1 MTTNHFQTAFLHF
14 VDFSQ
19 FNNWNVKQYVNTNL
33 LKSNFKIE
41 FLAEHLIE
49 QNNKIKPFDFPE
61 KDFAILGVDNK
72 VGIFDAYISKGKEIN
87 QPYKKM
93 ETGFIAY
100 NPYRINVG
108 SIGLKTEK
116 HQHQY
121 ISPAYVVFS
130 CQATLLPEYLF
141 LVFKTNFYNRII
153 RENTTG
159 SVRQNLS
166 FDNLIKMQ
174 IPLPDINTQKALV
187 QAYQDKMAKA
197 DDLEQQANQNFSG
210 CLDEILGIDSKKTEY
225 PKSKLI
231 FVHSKDIDKWGVHQ
245 ILNPDTDF
253 SNLYPIKT
261 IQELCKVGSG
271 GTPSR
276 SQSEYYQGSI
286 PWVKTREVV
295 NDIILDTEEH
305 ISEQAIADTS
315 AKLYP
320 AGSLIIAM
328 YGEGLTRGRTAKLG
342 IDATTNQACAVL
354 SEIKSD
360 EILTDYLWVYLMN
373 EYDRLRALA
382 SGNNQPNLNGDMIK
396 NYPVVIPDLEKQAQ
410 IASYIQTQ
418 KQHQK
423 DNLTAAAAY
432 RTEALIEFE
441 RAIFQ

>member
-1 MTTNHFQTAFLHF
+1 MHTQSGLFAFADQEYHSTSTFIPFAIKENIDRNYLF
-14 VDFSQ
+14 I
-19 FNNWNVKQYVNTNL
+19 L
-33 LKSNFKIE
+33 LKPT
-41 FLAEHLIE
+41 LARLYKNDTVNRETYSVDE
-49 QNNKIKPFDFPE
+49 
-61 KDFAILGVDNK
+61 ILD
-72 VGIFDAYISKGKEIN
+72 
-87 QPYKKM
+87 
-93 ETGFIAY
+93 
-100 NPYRINVG
+100 
-108 SIGLKTEK
+108 LK
-116 HQHQY
+116 
-121 ISPAYVVFS
+121 
-130 CQATLLPEYLF
+130 
-141 LVFKTNFYNRII
+141 
-153 RENTTG
+153 
-159 SVRQNLS
+159 
-166 FDNLIKMQ
+166 
-174 IPLPDINTQKALV
+174 IPLPDISTQKALV

-197 DDLEQQANQNFSG
+197 DDFEKQANQNFSG

-286 PWVKTREVV
+286 PWVKTGEVV
-295 NDIILDTEEH
+295 NDIILDAEEH
-305 ISEQAIADTS
+305 ISAQAIADSS

-328 YGEGLTRGRTAKLG
+328 YGQGLTRGRTAKLG

-418 KQHQK
+418 KQQQK

>member
-1 MTTNHFQTAFLHF
+1 MTTNHFQTAFLRF
-14 VDFSQ
+14 VPFNQLDKWYVSYYINPHKIQSQ
-19 FNNWNVKQYVNTNL
+19 FELVSLDKILSPLKQ
-33 LKSNFKIE
+33 KISKKNFKKNFDIVAKISFADGKIHLRPE
-41 FLAEHLIE
+41 RETGMDLYFVPKNTLLVSKINFHQGALAINEIADLVCSTHYQPYEIINPNVYLPYLVLALRAKKFQDFLAYLRADG
-49 QNNKIKPFDFPE
+49 IKNEATFE
-61 KDFAILGVDNK
+61 
-72 VGIFDAYISKGKEIN
+72 
-87 QPYKKM
+87 
-93 ETGFIAY
+93 FIKQ
-100 NPYRINVG
+100 
-108 SIGLKTEK
+108 L
-116 HQHQY
+116 
-121 ISPAYVVFS
+121 
-130 CQATLLPEYLF
+130 
-141 LVFKTNFYNRII
+141 
-153 RENTTG
+153 
-159 SVRQNLS
+159 
-166 FDNLIKMQ
+166 Q

-197 DDLEQQANQNFSG
+197 DDLEKQANQNFSG

-286 PWVKTREVV
+286 PWVKTGEVI

-305 ISEQAIADTS
+305 ISEQAIADSS

-328 YGEGLTRGRTAKLG
+328 YGQGLTRGRTAKLG
-342 IDATTNQACAVL
+342 VDATTNQACAVL

-396 NYPVVIPDLEKQAQ
+396 NYPVVIPDLETQTQIANHIQAQ
-410 IASYIQTQ
+410 KQQ
-418 KQHQK
+418 KK
-423 DNLTAAAAY
+423 NKLTAAAY